1 MFIHYFNVI
10 LLNIL
15 LAMIYITRKEHF
27 NAAHRLFRADYS
39 DEKNL
44 EVFGKCSNPNW
55 HGHNYE
61 LFVTVKGEP
70 DPETGFVM
78 NLRTLSEIMLNR
90 VIDKLDHK
98 NVNLEV
104 DFMAGKL
111 ASTENLAVAI
121 WHQLEEPVSQT
132 GAKLHCVKLFETERN
147 FVEYYG
153 T

>member
-1 MFIHYFNVI
+1 
-10 LLNIL
+10 
-15 LAMIYITRKEHF
+15 MIYITRKEHF

-61 LFVTVKGEP
+61 LFVTVKGELN
-70 DPETGFVM
+70 PETGFVM
-78 NLRTLSEIMLNR
+78 NLKTLSEIIQQR
-90 VIDKLDHK
+90 VVNKLDHK
-98 NVNLEV
+98 NINLEV
-104 DFMAGKL
+104 EFMHGKL
-111 ASTENLAVAI
+111 ASTENLAVSI
-121 WHQLEEPVSQT
+121 WQQLEGPISVA
-132 GAKLHCVKLFETERN
+132 GAKLHRVKLFETERN

>member
-1 MFIHYFNVI
+1 
-10 LLNIL
+10 
-15 LAMIYITRKEHF
+15 MIYITRKEHF
-27 NAAHRLFRADYS
+27 NAAHRLYRSDFS

-61 LFVTVKGEP
+61 LFVTVKGNV
-70 DPETGFVM
+70 DPETGFLI
-78 NLRTLSEIMLNR
+78 NLKELSRIINELVVN
-90 VIDKLDHK
+90 KLDHK

-111 ASTENLAVAI
+111 ASSENLAIAI
-121 WHQLEEPVSQT
+121 WEQLEAPVAAA
-132 GAKLHCVKLFETERN
+132 GALLHCVKLFETERN

-153 T
+153 N